1 MYLPGPTTMTTD
13 EPLIAAIAAH
23 GLLLLQ
29 DPELANAVAL
39 LAGQTVRGSW
49 WAHPR
54 ANAFYEALTR
64 VEAHPDVLAA
74 KLVAGKV
81 TFVHRRLWPAL
92 LAVGIC
98 REPWQV
104 GGLPR
109 DSTRLLAELDAGRAI
124 EPAGEGARVLEQ
136 RLLARAE
143 TIHSAGGKHVLRL
156 EPWTAWAARV
166 GCRAVDD
173 VTAAKALLEAA
184 LVSLGGAMTLLPWR
198 ATGAAKPAARGSTR
212 S

>member
-1 MYLPGPTTMTTD
+1 MTTD
-13 EPLIAAIAAH
+13 EPLIAALAEH

-29 DPELANAVAL
+29 DGKLANAVAL

-64 VEAHPDVLAA
+64 VEEHPDVLAA

-81 TFVHRRLWPAL
+81 TFLHRRLWPAL
-92 LAVGIC
+92 LAVATC

-104 GGLPR
+104 VGLPR
-109 DSTRLLAELDAGRAI
+109 DSARLLAELDAGRAI

-143 TIHSAGGKHVLRL
+143 TIHSVGGKHVLRL
-156 EPWTAWAARV
+156 EPWSAWAARV
-166 GCRAVDD
+166 HCRAADD
-173 VTAAKALLEAA
+173 VAAAKALLETA
-184 LVSLGGAMTLLPWR
+184 LVDLGGQVELLPWR
-198 ATGAAKPAARGSTR
+198 AVKPGRRGS
-212 S
+212 SPS

>member
-1 MYLPGPTTMTTD
+1 MTNTD
-13 EPLIAAIAAH
+13 ELLIATIAEH

-29 DPELANAVAL
+29 DGKLANAVAL

-54 ANAFYEALTR
+54 ANAFYETLTR
-64 VEAHPDVLAA
+64 VEEHPDVLAA

-92 LAVGIC
+92 LSVAIG
-98 REPWQV
+98 REPWQLV
-104 GGLPR
+104 GLPR
-109 DSTRLLAELDAGRAI
+109 DSARLLAELDAGRAI

-143 TIHSAGGKHVLRL
+143 TIHTSGGKHVLRL
-156 EPWTAWAARV
+156 EPWRAWAARV
-166 GCRAVDD
+166 GCRAADD
-173 VTAAKALLEAA
+173 VAAAKETLEAA
-184 LVSLGGAMTLLPWR
+184 LVSSGGAVKLLPWR
-198 ATGAAKPAARGSTR
+198 AASSTRAAKPAARGSTR